1 MGWLKDR
8 LKKGLGIVTPV
19 SRWAWKKLQPDLPP
33 AQGVMVEKQG
43 ADIPIPVVYGTRR
56 VGAIKVHKYVTDA
69 SGGAANEYL
78 HIIAVLCEGEIDAIV
93 QIFFGGV
100 SETDQK
106 WNKSG
111 GGKWFTV
118 ERYLGKPDQPASASA
133 VSQIPNW
140 TIDHKLNG
148 LAYVY
153 IRVQMDSEQSIWGGE
168 PEITATVRGR
178 KILDP
183 RNSTVAYSE
192 NPALQLLDYLTN
204 PIYGKGLN
212 STRIDLQSIVD
223 SADLAD
229 EQLISDVVINEI
241 TTELYHKRFTSNI
254 VLDTAGSVFN
264 NVAKLLASI
273 RGSLPIG
280 SGVIRL
286 GVETEGE
293 PVFHFSHSSSDQ
305 LNHATITSQI
315 KSKTGRKSDRYNRVV
330 VRFPNINTDFEN
342 DEVFYPPV
350 DNPLA
355 QQWLDE
361 DNGVRLEKSFEF
373 ESITSKAEAYQM
385 AEILAKRSRSGMEC
399 SFKASPLSI
408 VVEPDDIVAV
418 TDDTRGWDAKPFR
431 VIQTR
436 LADDGDCDLDLIE
449 HQNAIYPWSGT
460 SYSERIGG
468 TNLGDPA
475 NIPAPTGL
483 SITPDPTFATA
494 GRLTWNAANNAF
506 IRRFDVR
513 VLSGTTLV
521 YSQEV
526 LAPVFALPLLAA
538 GSYTIQVYAVSTIG
552 TRSAPAVISFE
563 LTAPVPP
570 QSITVLASN
579 FELDCRPQL
588 AGAGLGTQFEFAID
602 SQSPVRGRGISMVF
616 AGLKHGTEYRI
627 YARTIN
633 ALGVSAWMSVLAST
647 TSDGA
652 DLIDLLGPGIADSI
666 FDDVVEEVTSGLDD
680 LLNGIDV
687 DDPRDLIVEG
697 INDAFEDVDLS
708 KAVVKETIERRSAE
722 KVLVADLI
730 QLSATLQ
737 TETDTRT
744 AQYQQ
749 LTTALT
755 TETEA
760 RAEQITVLTAAVE
773 SETQQRVAEISSL
786 NQALVNESTIRA
798 QAVTNLNA
806 TLTQQGSSI
815 TATNQRV
822 DQVEVNLNGTAQS
835 LSVVQGA
842 VNNPTTGLSASY
854 SLAQSAKTDAAGNAS
869 ALAGLRVA
877 VAGTNSQ
884 AQAELILSATVD
896 KAGEAHARAYFGVTT
911 VSGGVARVNGIVV
924 DGATNTLE
932 FRADTMRLTN
942 TAGVVQMYFDTGTA
956 RWVYN
961 GDLIAANFKTAN
973 SGYRAEMG
981 TGTWPFWYGTGT
993 KNLANALFAVDT
1005 SGTVTLR
1012 NASVQGKIV
1021 TSEGTGIRVDV
1032 GNDGTYLLWA
1042 GTGAKTDVNGIF
1054 WIKANGQGFIKGDF
1068 FSGQIIESKFGAA
1081 SSSTGVAALTAS
1093 ASGHDSAGKAVEIT
1107 ASGDVYLEMQGN
1119 TSGSVLI
1126 LRATI
1131 RYGSTALRVTTHP
1144 FNGMYISDAG
1154 PSGVTYYGGSFG
1166 SSFVHQLATANN
1178 RNYSVQL
1185 EVLSIPSGSAQGGY
1199 TNLSIK
1205 TFENKLSS

>member
-1 MGWLKDR
+1 MGFFRKAWKSLRK
-8 LKKGLGIVTPV
+8 LSNFLGLGIPNKIHD
-19 SRWAWKKLQPDLPP
+19 WLKPDLPA
-33 AQGVMVEKQG
+33 AQAVMVEKQG
-43 ADIPIPVVYGTRR
+43 SDVAIPVVYGTRR
-56 VGAIKVHKYVTDA
+56 IGAIKVHKYVTDA
-69 SGGAANEYL
+69 SGGADNEYL
-78 HIIAVLCEGEIDAIV
+78 HIIAVLCEGEIDAITEV
-93 QIFFGGV
+93 QFSGI
-100 SETDQK
+100 SETDEK

-111 GGKWFTV
+111 GGKWFTM
-118 ERYLGKPDQPASASA
+118 ERYLGAPDQPASANA

-148 LAYVY
+148 LAYLY
-153 IRVQMDSEQSIWGGE
+153 IRVQMDKDQSIWRGE
-168 PEITATVRGR
+168 PEITAIVRGL
-178 KILDP
+178 KVMDP
-183 RNSTVAYSE
+183 RSGVKSYSE

-204 PIYGKGLN
+204 PVYGKGLN
-212 STRIDLQSIVD
+212 LSRLNQQSFID

-229 EQLISDVVINEI
+229 EVLVSDVTINEI
-241 TTELYHKRFTSNI
+241 TTELSHKRFTSNI
-254 VLDTAGSVFN
+254 VLDTGSSVFN
-264 NVAKLLASI
+264 NVSKLIQSM

-280 SGVIRL
+280 GGVIRL
-286 GVETEGE
+286 AVETVGS
-293 PVFHFSHSSSDQ
+293 PVFHFGHEHSDQ
-305 LNHATITSQI
+305 PNYAYITSSI
-315 KSKTGRKSDRYNRVV
+315 KSKTSRKGDRYNRVI
-330 VRFPNINTDFEN
+330 VRFPNRNTNFEN
-342 DEVFYPPV
+342 DEVFYPAN

-361 DNGVRLEKSFEF
+361 DNGVRLEQSFEF
-373 ESITSKAEAYQM
+373 EGITNKAEAYQM
-385 AEILAKRSRSGMEC
+385 AEIIAKRSRNAMEC
-399 SFKASPLSI
+399 TFSASPLSI
-408 VVEPDDIVAV
+408 IVEPGDIVSV
-418 TDDTRGWDAKPFR
+418 TDDTRGWSQKPFR
-431 VIQTR
+431 VRQMK
-436 LADDGDCDLDLIE
+436 LQDDGDCDFELVE
-449 HQNAIYPWSGT
+449 HQNAVYPWSGT
-460 SYSERIGG
+460 SYSERVGG

-483 SITPDPTFATA
+483 SIAPDPTFATA
-494 GRLTWNAANNAF
+494 GRLTWSAANNAF

-513 VLSGTTLV
+513 VSSGTTLV

-552 TRSAPAVISFE
+552 TRSAPAAIGFD

-633 ALGVSAWMSVLAST
+633 ALGVSAWMSVLATT

-652 DLIDLLGPGIADSI
+652 DLIDLLGPGIAESI
-666 FDDVVEEVTSGLDD
+666 FDDVVDEVTSGLDD
-680 LLNGIDV
+680 LLNGVDV

-722 KVLVADLI
+722 KVLVADLV
-730 QLSATLQ
+730 QLTATQQ

-760 RAEQITVLTAAVE
+760 RTEQVSILSAAVE
-773 SETQQRVAEISSL
+773 SETQQRVAEVSSL
-786 NQALVNESTIRA
+786 NQALVNEATIRA
-798 QAVTNLNA
+798 QAVTNLSA

-815 TATNQRV
+815 SATNQRV

-877 VAGTNSQ
+877 VAGSNSQ
-884 AQAELILSATVD
+884 AQAELILSTTVS

-942 TAGVVQMYFDTGTA
+942 TAGVVQMYYDTGTA

-1032 GNDGTYLLWA
+1032 GNDGTYLIWA
-1042 GTGAKTDVNGIF
+1042 GSGDKTDANGLF

-1068 FSGQIIESKFGAA
+1068 FSGQIIESRLGATN
-1081 SSSTGVAALTAS
+1081 SSSIPATATAPTHNSNGKPVELTATASVSFRTAGATPGQLGHFRLDLKRGSTVLSSASFS
-1093 ASGHDSAGKAVEIT
+1093 ASGDYESEFNQTLYRVFDQMVFVDT
-1107 ASGDVYLEMQGN
+1107 
-1119 TSGSVLI
+1119 
-1126 LRATI
+1126 
-1131 RYGSTALRVTTHP
+1131 STAVGGRSYSAVLVQT
-1144 FNGMYISDAG
+1144 G
-1154 PSGVTYYGGSFG
+1154 GVTPS
-1166 SSFVHQLATANN
+1166 ANI
-1178 RNYSVQL
+1178 SV
-1185 EVLSIPSGSAQGGY
+1185 
-1199 TNLSIK
+1199 NLTIK
-1205 TFENKLSS
+1205 SFENKIG